1 MTKFLEGLRE
11 RKSDIESEIAA
22 HKPLLDE
29 LAMINALLAKHDNP
43 FGIQMV
49 LASPEVPSIVRSPH
63 RFEPDPNS
71 YTSRILEEARRVLEG
86 VPHRELSFLK
96 LYHAFP
102 ASFNGSGKA
111 RERARTAIM
120 RAGKRA
126 GIEYVNGQKVR
137 LVS

>member
-1 MTKFLEGLRE
+1 MKFLEGLQE
-11 RKSDIESEIAA
+11 RKSEIEDELAA
-22 HKPLLDE
+22 VKPLMDE
-29 LAMINALLAKHDNP
+29 LAMIDQLLTKHEKGAVEP
-43 FGIQMV
+43 SLF
-49 LASPEVPSIVRSPH
+49 SPMTSETRSPH

-71 YTSRILEEARRVLEG
+71 YTSRILDETRRVLEAA
-86 VPHRELSFLK
+86 PHHELSFLK

-126 GIEYVNGQKVR
+126 GIEYVNRQRVR
-137 LVS
+137 LVT